1 MSDIILIRTPEYEIR
16 GEFLWFGVVLH
27 GDVFVRWCKG
37 VRNRLKTHI
46 DQIARSISQPVYA
59 FHAPS
64 HDPLKRKFIK
74 DVGMVLH
81 HYRTTGDGELA
92 EMYLARPLD

>member
-1 MSDIILIRTPEYEIR
+1 MSDITLIKTHEYEIR

-27 GDVFVRWCKG
+27 ADVFVRWCKG
-37 VRNRLKTHI
+37 VRKRFKSHVRL
-46 DQIARSISQPVYA
+46 IAQSISQPVYA
-59 FHAPS
+59 FHTPS
-64 HDPLKRKFIK
+64 HDPLKRKFIT
-74 DVGMVLH
+74 DVGLVLH